1 MRPAPIHRLVSR
13 TTAYA
18 AAVAL
23 AMGAAPVARAQSVTI
38 TDLKDRKVTLARP
51 ARRLLIDDGRY
62 LVALSLLH
70 KDPVAILS
78 AWPRDVNR
86 IGERTFQKYRAAF
99 PRIDSVAQI
108 PSSAGS
114 FSLEKVIA
122 VRPDVAVFTLGL
134 GPSDEQ
140 VKQMEAAGIK
150 VLFIDFFSHPLE
162 HLDRSLTVL
171 GQATGRSAEAAR
183 FLEFRRAHMQVIA
196 RTLAAKRVAAPRVF
210 VEAHAGLNDDCCN
223 SPGKGNVGDY
233 IDFVGGHNIGAD
245 ALSTTYGKLNLE
257 FVIGQNP
264 FVYIATGG
272 PHLEKAGGLV
282 LGSGY
287 TAERARASLA
297 RVAARPGI
305 ASLSA
310 VRAARVHGIAHQ
322 LLNSPLDILAV
333 ESFARW
339 IHPELFATLD
349 PGATLAEINTRFLAV
364 PLDGPQWIDLR

>member
-1 MRPAPIHRLVSR
+1 MRATPFRWLSLRARAHAVAIALVIG
-13 TTAYA
+13 A
-18 AAVAL
+18 AARA
-23 AMGAAPVARAQSVTI
+23 GAQSVTI
-38 TDLKDRKVTLARP
+38 TDLKDRTVTLAQP

-70 KDPVAILS
+70 KNPVAVLS

-86 IGERTFQKYRAAF
+86 IGERVFEKYRAAF
-99 PRIDSVAQI
+99 PRIDSIAQI

-122 VRPDVAVFTLGL
+122 VRPDVAIFTLGL

-140 VKQMEAAGIK
+140 VKQMESAGIK
-150 VLFIDFFSHPLE
+150 VIFIDFFSHPLE
-162 HLDRSLTVL
+162 HLDRSLIVL
-171 GQATGRSAEAAR
+171 GQATGRTTEARR
-183 FLEFRRAHMQVIA
+183 FLEFRRAHMQVISK
-196 RTLAAKRVAAPRVF
+196 TLAAKRVAAPKVF

-282 LGSGY
+282 LGDGY
-287 TAERARASLA
+287 TPERARAALA
-297 RVAARPGI
+297 KVAARPGI

-310 VRAARVHGIAHQ
+310 VKAGRVHGIAHQ

-339 IHPELFATLD
+339 IHPELFAQID
-349 PGATLAEINTRFLAV
+349 PAATLAEINKRFLAV